1 MAGMA
6 ALVKSLVLVVGVPL
20 AVLRLWSL
28 TPGPRAPFV
37 SRAWAGKLAWSHA
50 ALAIVVVVWIVASS
64 SLVRDLARALSGRLG
79 APAASWSTRWATRIA
94 GLLLLASA
102 GSVAAAGAASAS
114 TRSQQSATSPPATAM
129 HRPGARGAR
138 DAPSV
143 SLVPHVPTYIVVPGD
158 CLASIAARELGS
170 ADDWPALAR
179 LNMGRL
185 QPDGLRMTDPSV
197 ILPGW
202 VLALPRALGD
212 PARVARL
219 GLLVVAP
226 ARAEDPS
233 RVVVPPAPRTRA
245 ASAHVDASRS
255 RSRGHRLADGHG
267 QSQEPVLVGRAQSQG
282 RGSPRPVTP
291 PRHLDELGV
300 LGLGLLVAAGLARH
314 LRVQRRARECLRG
327 PGERVAL
334 PRPSTGTAAALVD
347 PLADAELLDWVDT
360 ANRLLWR
367 GCALLASGTGAAG
380 ARSPGGIGCGAH
392 LPQVRR
398 VRAGGFGVEIELVE
412 PVSDVVDGFV
422 AVDSGTT
429 WALDTRAGLA
439 ELAALA
445 EGCGRYVPAL
455 VPVGDDERVSYL
467 VALGPGRRLSLD
479 GCPTGEREGGGPT
492 PPTSELAGILV
503 ALGTLPWASEI
514 QVEVVAGAL
523 GHESPV
529 MPRLNTS
536 SPEELAELARSTPD
550 EQSERL
556 SSTWTPQLL
565 VVAAG
570 EAAGGLDE
578 ELLESLGRSAG
589 IVSLGGPATDRLVVR
604 DDSLLLE
611 PGGIVLRRA
620 SPSAAQVEL
629 IRALIDAS
637 TADPLP
643 GRDPSAARAARADVA
658 DHPHRERP
666 TVPAPAVPAPTV
678 PAPTVPGPHVAGPI
692 EVRLLRRTAEV
703 VGWVAEP
710 PSKDRA
716 RAVEL
721 VAYLVL
727 HGRRASGERIRS
739 AVFSRGDRTASLGR
753 VHNVCSAARTAL
765 GARPDGRSYLPAAV
779 GGQYQLDPSVTSDWG
794 RFEELRLLALAVEP
808 KIAVGLLTEA
818 LSLVEGPP
826 LAEALSGWDWML
838 GEGLL
843 ATIVSA
849 IVDAAHHLA
858 TLALASRE
866 LVLARSAV
874 ATGRL
879 AEPWSEIL
887 ARDAMAVAELEG
899 DLDAVRRTWHELEG
913 ALDRLDGNE
922 PSAETRAF
930 YESLVGSLRSAR
942 NG

>member
-1 MAGMA
+1 LTGMA

-20 AVLRLWSL
+20 AILRLWML
-28 TPGPRAPFV
+28 APGPRAPIV
-37 SRAWAGKLAWSHA
+37 SGAWAGNLAWSHA
-50 ALAIVVVVWIVASS
+50 ALAIVAVVWVVASS

-79 APAASWSTRWATRIA
+79 TPAASWSTRWASRIA

-102 GSVAAAGAASAS
+102 GSVAAAGVVSAS
-114 TRSQQSATSPPATAM
+114 TRGEQSATRPAATAM
-129 HRPGARGAR
+129 HRPGTTGTR
-138 DAPSV
+138 DATAGV
-143 SLVPHVPTYIVVPGD
+143 VTHVPTYVVVPGD

-202 VLALPRALGD
+202 VLALPGDPGD
-212 PARVARL
+212 PARVARVARL
-219 GLLVVAP
+219 GPLVVTP
-226 ARAEDPS
+226 ARAADPS
-233 RVVVPPAPRTRA
+233 RVVVPTARRTRA
-245 ASAHVDASRS
+245 TSAHVDAGGLHS
-255 RSRGHRLADGHG
+255 GMHRLANGHAQLQG
-267 QSQEPVLVGRAQSQG
+267 PVHAGHAQSQA
-282 RGSPRPVTP
+282 RGPARPVAP

-327 PGERVAL
+327 PGERAAR
-334 PRPSTGTAAALVD
+334 PRPLTGTAAALVD

-367 GCALLASGTGAAG
+367 GCALLASETGVAG
-380 ARSPGGIGCGAH
+380 ARSPGGVVCGPV

-412 PVSDVVDGFV
+412 PVADVVDGFV
-422 AVDSGTT
+422 AVDGGTT
-429 WALDTRAGLA
+429 WALDTGAGLA
-439 ELAALA
+439 ELAALV

-455 VPVGDDERVSYL
+455 IPVGDDESVSYL

-479 GCPTGEREGGGPT
+479 GQPAGGQAGGGT
-492 PPTSELAGILV
+492 TLPTSELAGILV

-529 MPRLNTS
+529 MPHLNTS
-536 SPEELAELARSTPD
+536 SPGELAELARSTPD

-637 TADPLP
+637 SADPLP
-643 GRDPSAARAARADVA
+643 GRALGAARAARADIA

-666 TVPAPAVPAPTV
+666 AASAPAAPAPAAPAP
-678 PAPTVPGPHVAGPI
+678 PVAGPI

-703 VGWVAEP
+703 VGWAAEP

-753 VHNVCSAARTAL
+753 VHNVCSAARSAL

-779 GGQYQLDPSVTSDWG
+779 GGHYQLDPSVTSDWG

-808 KIAVGLLTEA
+808 PIAVDLLTEA

-838 GEGLL
+838 AEGLL

-858 TLALASRE
+858 TLALASRD
-866 LVLARSAV
+866 LALARTAV

-887 ARDAMAVAELEG
+887 ARDAMAVSELEG
-899 DLDAVRRTWHELEG
+899 DLDGVRRTWHELEG

-922 PSAETRAF
+922 PSAETRAL
-930 YESLVGSLRSAR
+930 YESLVGSFRSAR